1 MATVGGS
8 SEITVQSLGEQVAEV
23 IAREIVS
30 REITPGTRLSEEEM
44 AQRFGVSRTPMRDAF
59 RILAREHLVTL
70 SPRRGAQVI
79 EIGARRVVDLYAIR
93 SRLHGLAVSL
103 VVVQGPGEHLSRFE
117 DLSVRMTAAAET
129 QRMQPFVE
137 ANMEF
142 HHVAERL
149 ADNDFL
155 SSSMATLG
163 RLTIHLRE
171 RGLKLDGR
179 MQRSAE
185 AHAAVFEAMRAGDAL
200 LAEARTRD
208 LILEAGEAILEADF
222 GHEDV
227 DWSSRLRE
235 LAGPG

>member
-1 MATVGGS
+1 MATIGGR

-23 IAREIVS
+23 VAREIVS

-70 SPRRGAQVI
+70 SPRRGAEVI

-103 VVVQGPGEHLSRFE
+103 VVVQGVGDHLDTFA
-117 DLSVRMTAAAET
+117 DLAARMTAAAEAD
-129 QRMQPFVE
+129 RMEPFVE

-142 HHVAERL
+142 HDLAERL

-179 MQRSAE
+179 LQRSARS
-185 AHAAVFEAMRAGDAL
+185 HAAVFEAMRDGDAV

-222 GHEDV
+222 SHEDL
-227 DWSSRLRE
+227 DWGARLRE
-235 LAGPG
+235 LAGSG